1 MRRVDQPPWVMSKLA
16 LKTLGFSVGDWSSQ
30 SGPGSGGGAVYIPKL
45 EDGQW
50 NRHLGNYRSYLPRWE
65 IGNGK
70 R

>member
-45 EDGQW
+45 RMD
-50 NRHLGNYRSYLPRWE
+50 
-65 IGNGK
+65 NGTGTWGTTGPISPGGK
-70 R
+70 